1 LHSVTLDRGLDYLL
15 LRYMRTGLGRKNW
28 RGGGVNS
35 EQTKTPSFKTGHSV
49 SLAESAGFE
58 PAQDC
63 YTLTD

>member
-1 LHSVTLDRGLDYLL
+1 LIAADSFTQYVYPIHAKTRLIRTKRDKVGEVTLG
-15 LRYMRTGLGRKNW
+15 
-28 RGGGVNS
+28 
-35 EQTKTPSFKTGHSV
+35 QIKTPSFKMGHSV

>member
-1 LHSVTLDRGLDYLL
+1 MIGVVGEVTLGH
-15 LRYMRTGLGRKNW
+15 
-28 RGGGVNS
+28 
-35 EQTKTPSFKTGHSV
+35 TKTPLFLTALDV

>member
-1 LHSVTLDRGLDYLL
+1 MIMIGVVGEVTYG
-15 LRYMRTGLGRKNW
+15 
-28 RGGGVNS
+28 
-35 EQTKTPSFKTGHSV
+35 QIKTPSFKTGHSV